1 MSMYFFHNVYG
12 DEQGLLDTLPSGVIA
27 VPFGWTPE
35 AEENRNN
42 IITSLGITVSA
53 IPSLFVFIEEHYAH
67 KSFIQ
72 DVLSKLQTD
81 TDVRVNT
88 DMHLVTARW
97 TQFNLLDLP
106 KPWSWDQILEVVANY
121 HKL

>member
-1 MSMYFFHNVYG
+1 MYFFHNVYG